1 MWKRKNMSCDDRC
14 FFGDSV
20 VEGHVYVLKLESG
33 KFYVGYS
40 REVETRIASHFLGS
54 GAKFTQ
60 KHKPL
65 EVVSVKPGDLLLEN
79 VTTIALMAK
88 HGYQNVRGGKY
99 CKLDLQN
106 PPTTL
111 AKAMKYATHSV
122 SELSTEKTF

>member
-1 MWKRKNMSCDDRC
+1 MSCDDSC
-14 FFGDSV
+14 FFGSDS

-60 KHKPL
+60 KHRPL
-65 EVVSVKPGDLLLEN
+65 EVVLVKHGDLLLEN

-88 HGYQNVRGGKY
+88 HGYQNVRGGKH
-99 CKLDLQN
+99 CKLDLQS
-106 PPTTL
+106 PPASL

-122 SELSTEKTF
+122 SEPST